1 MSPHKCYP
9 RLAAVAVLGLSL
21 LVAAPVAA
29 QYFGRNKV
37 QYKHFDYQVLK
48 TEHFD
53 IYYYAEEEEAVAE
66 AARMAERWYAR
77 LSHLF
82 QHSLSSRQPLILY
95 ASSPDFQ
102 QTNVIGGTI
111 GEGTGGVTESLKRR
125 VVLPFAG
132 PIAETD
138 HVLGHELVHAF
149 QYDIIATRSQSS
161 GDLSA
166 AARMPL
172 WFVEGMAEYLSLG
185 PEDSHTAM
193 WMRDALARNDLPS
206 VRQLENSA
214 RYFPYRYGHALL
226 AYIGGR
232 WGDLAVGRMMKAAV
246 PQGDLP
252 SSISSALAID
262 ADELSRDWHDALEEI
277 YGDLV
282 AELPEPET
290 YGAPLFETRKVN
302 RPLSVGPSLSPDGE
316 RLAFFSSRHLFSIE
330 LYVADTETGAI
341 RKRLT
346 KTVSDPHFSSL
357 GFIDSSGAWAPDGRR
372 FAFAAV
378 SEGRPHIAIVDVDR
392 NRVEREIPLPGLGEA
407 LTPAWSPDGKK
418 LAFSAMEGGL
428 VDLYIYDLESST
440 LDRRTEDLFAE
451 LTPVWSPNGRMIAFV
466 TDRFD
471 AQPGTLCMGDYRL
484 ALLDVV
490 TGQKDLLPGFVGAK
504 NFNPQWSPDGQSLYF
519 ISDEGGISNIF
530 RLYLDDGRIEQVTHL
545 LTGVS
550 GITELSPALSVAGTN
565 GRMAFGVYQNGGY
578 DIYVTPADE
587 TPSGSPITSSATGWN
602 AAMLPPQERESLV
615 AELLADAETGL
626 PPKVSFSSEDY
637 RARLSLDYVAQP
649 FIVAGADPFGTY
661 LGGGTALVFGDML
674 GDHQLTTLFQV
685 QGGFEDIGGLVSY
698 RNLSHRWNW
707 GGVIEQVPYVTGDLR
722 AGYTDV
728 NGEPAYVEQSLIY
741 RQTNTALT
749 GVVSYSFNSIRRLDF
764 SGGFRR
770 IGFSEELRTTAYSLF
785 DGALLIDDV
794 QELPSFDTLYLAQTS
809 AALVGDNSFFGM
821 TSPIL
826 GERYR
831 LEVAPYIGDIDF
843 FNVIAD
849 YRRYFMPVRPY
860 TIAGRVLHYGRYGS
874 GSEDA
879 RLALLFVGYPHLVR
893 GYNYNTFSASE
904 CGPPTPTGGCP
915 VYDQLLGTRMLVAN
929 LELRF
934 PLFGAIRR
942 GGSLYGPLPVEGA
955 VFADAGVAWVAGD
968 DPSFLGG
975 GREVVKS
982 VGTALRVNTFGY
994 FIFELDFVKPLDR
1007 PLKGWH
1013 WMFNFISGF

>member
-1 MSPHKCYP
+1 
-9 RLAAVAVLGLSL
+9 
-21 LVAAPVAA
+21 
-29 QYFGRNKV
+29 
-37 QYKHFDYQVLK
+37 
-48 TEHFD
+48 
-53 IYYYAEEEEAVAE
+53 
-66 AARMAERWYAR
+66 MAERWYAR
-77 LSHLF
+77 LSYLF
-82 QHSLSSRQPLILY
+82 GHSLSSRQPLILY
-95 ASSPDFQ
+95 ASSSDFQ
-102 QTNVIGGTI
+102 QTNVIEGTI
-111 GEGTGGVTESLKRR
+111 GEGTGGVTEALKRR

-161 GDLSA
+161 GDLAA

-172 WFVEGMAEYLSLG
+172 WFVEGMAEYFSLG
-185 PEDSHTAM
+185 PQDPHTAM
-193 WMRDALARNDLPS
+193 WMRDALARNDVPS

-214 RYFPYRYGHALL
+214 KYFPYRYGQALL

-246 PQGDLP
+246 PQGDLQ
-252 SSISSALAID
+252 STIANTLAID
-262 ADELSRDWHDALEEI
+262 ANELSRDWHDALEEV

-282 AELPEPET
+282 AELPGPER
-290 YGAPLFETRKVN
+290 YGAPLLETAKHD
-302 RPLSVGPSLSPDGE
+302 RPLSVGPSLSPDGK
-316 RLAFFSSRHLFSIE
+316 RLAFFSSRDLFSIE
-330 LYVADTETGAI
+330 LYVADTETGKVGA
-341 RKRLT
+341 RLT

-392 NRVEREIPLPGLGEA
+392 NRIEREIPLPGLGEA
-407 LTPAWSPDGKK
+407 FTPTWSPDGKR
-418 LAFSAMEGGL
+418 LAFSAMAGGL
-428 VDLYIYDLESST
+428 MDLYIYDLESSA
-440 LDRRTEDLFAE
+440 LDRRTHDLFAE

-504 NFNPQWSPDGQSLYF
+504 NINPQWSPDGESLYF
-519 ISDEGGISNIF
+519 ISDEGGISNVF
-530 RLYLDDGRIEQVTHL
+530 RLDLDDGHIEQLTHL

-550 GITELSPALSVAGTN
+550 GITELSPALSVATTN
-565 GRMAFGVYQNGGY
+565 GKMAFGVYQNDGY
-578 DIYVTPADE
+578 DVYLVPSAE
-587 TPSGSPITSSATGWN
+587 TLSGSRVTSRDSGWN
-602 AAMLPPQERESLV
+602 ASMLPPQNRESLV

-626 PPKVSFSSEDY
+626 PRSNASFTSDDY

-728 NGEPAYVEQSLIY
+728 NGEPAYVEQSLLY

-749 GVVSYSFNSIRRLDF
+749 GVVSYPFNPVRRFDL
-764 SGGFRR
+764 SGGLRR
-770 IGFSEELRTTAYSLF
+770 VGFSEELRTTAYSLI
-785 DGALLIDDV
+785 DGAMLIDDV
-794 QELPSFDTLYLAQTS
+794 VNLPTFETLYLAQAS

-831 LEVAPYIGDIDF
+831 FEVAPYRGDIDF
-843 FNVIAD
+843 FNVVAD

-874 GSEDA
+874 GSEDE
-879 RLALLFVGYPHLVR
+879 RLAPLYVGYPHLVR

-904 CGPPTPTGGCP
+904 CGPPTPNGGCP

-942 GGSLYGPLPVEGA
+942 GGSLYGPLPVEAA

-968 DPSFLGG
+968 EPSFLGG
-975 GREVVKS
+975 EREVVKS
-982 VGTALRVNTFGY
+982 VGTALRVNTFGF

-1013 WMFNFISGF
+1013 WMFNLISGF